1 MSEKSTDKRLWL
13 GIVLLLVGSIFLIDN
28 LDLVRIPYY
37 FFSWEMLLIVIGFT
51 MLITGRRAGFIFI
64 AFGGL
69 FMLKSMGWIPYR
81 FSELFWPMI
90 LIVFGLYFITRR
102 SGGRS
107 RRENS
112 DYNYLDEV
120 AIFGGNDRI
129 ISSDKFNGG
138 KVTSIFGGSEINL
151 QDAKLSD
158 KENVIDIFTLFGG
171 SDFIVPADW
180 NVKIK
185 VFSIFGAFSDKRK
198 TAIGTKK
205 DQSKELV
212 LKGFVCFG
220 GGEIKSP

>member
-13 GIVLLLVGSIFLIDN
+13 GIVLLLVGGIFLIDN

-107 RRENS
+107 RKESS
-112 DYNYLDEV
+112 DYDYLDEV

-158 KENVIDIFTLFGG
+158 NENVIDIFTLFGG
-171 SDFIVPADW
+171 SDFIVPPDW